1 MSLPEEN
8 DLSGGAP
15 DSAGSQS
22 KPDGA
27 SKIEFSSD
35 ESWKEAAQ
43 KEKERL
49 DKETK
54 KSGAAHELPP
64 ASFASLL
71 NDLGLQAMLSLG
83 GLAAEGEAPPVN
95 LQAARYIIDTFGV
108 LEEKTKN
115 NLSAGESQALTDLL
129 NTLRMQ
135 FVETSRRLAK
145 EGQKIVTDETL
156 IKDPKDLRE
165 QKPS

>member
-54 KSGAAHELPP
+54 KSGAAHELLAFPFPCPP
-64 ASFASLL
+64 AIVQS
-71 NDLGLQAMLSLG
+71 
-83 GLAAEGEAPPVN
+83 
-95 LQAARYIIDTFGV
+95 YT
-108 LEEKTKN
+108 
-115 NLSAGESQALTDLL
+115 
-129 NTLRMQ
+129 
-135 FVETSRRLAK
+135 RRLVVMSNPEFRLNAIAVV
-145 EGQKIVTDETL
+145 GCI
-156 IKDPKDLRE
+156 R
-165 QKPS
+165 